1 MRKKIAIM
9 KNIFFL
15 LVALTLMPSIM
26 RGDTVVPQ
34 TIVYIQYDEDYADIV
49 KSPRVPPTSILHA
62 YQSANV
68 FTFEQYL
75 SGNTIELL
83 SGEVIVY
90 TSTIPADGIVV
101 IPDDIVGEY
110 TLLLYIGNSAY
121 RADVE
126 LYYQ

>member
-1 MRKKIAIM
+1 M

-34 TIVYIQYDEDYADIV
+34 TVVSLQYDRDFTTCGR
-49 KSPRVPPTSILHA
+49 KPRVPSAPIYA

-110 TLLLYIGNSAY
+110 TLLLYVGNSAY

>member
-34 TIVYIQYDEDYADIV
+34 TVVTLQYDRDFTTSGR
-49 KSPRVPPTSILHA
+49 KPRVPSAPIYA

-75 SGNTIELL
+75 SGNTIEFL
-83 SGEVIVY
+83 SGETIVY
-90 TSTIPADGIVV
+90 TSIIPTDGIVV

-110 TLLLYIGNSAY
+110 KLLLYVGNASY
-121 RADVE
+121 SADVE
-126 LYYQ
+126 LYCQ

>member
-1 MRKKIAIM
+1 M

-34 TIVYIQYDEDYADIV
+34 TIVYIQYDEDYADIG
-49 KSPRVPPTSILHA
+49 KSPRVPPTTILHA

-110 TLLLYIGNSAY
+110 KLLLYVGNASY
-121 RADVE
+121 SADVE
-126 LYYQ
+126 LYCQ